1 MTQIQLGDIEIDV
14 ELKDIK
20 NIHLSVHPPHGKVT
34 IAAPELMHLDT
45 IRVFA
50 LNKLQ
55 WIRKQQQAFHDQPRE
70 PIREYLPKESHY
82 YLGKRYLLK
91 VLESDDKPQVILR
104 HDTIELHTRPATS
117 YEKKKTLMEEWYRS
131 QLKEILPGLI
141 TKWEAII
148 QVNCDSFSIRKM
160 KTKWGSCNTEK
171 KTILLNLELAKK
183 PLECIEFI
191 VVHELV
197 HLHER
202 KHNDNFVALMD
213 KHLPKWRHIREQLN
227 ELPFSYVEWGR

>member
-1 MTQIQLGDIEIDV
+1 MTHILLGDIEIAV

-50 LNKLQ
+50 FNKLQ

-91 VLESDDKPQVILR
+91 VLETDDKPQVILK
-104 HDTIELHTRPATS
+104 HDTIELHTRPSAS
-117 YEKKKTLMEEWYRS
+117 YDKKKTLMEEWYRS
-131 QLKEILPGLI
+131 QLKEILPDLI

-148 QVNCDSFSIRKM
+148 QVKSESFSIRKM
-160 KTKWGSCNTEK
+160 KTKWGSCNTDK

-197 HLHER
+197 HLQER